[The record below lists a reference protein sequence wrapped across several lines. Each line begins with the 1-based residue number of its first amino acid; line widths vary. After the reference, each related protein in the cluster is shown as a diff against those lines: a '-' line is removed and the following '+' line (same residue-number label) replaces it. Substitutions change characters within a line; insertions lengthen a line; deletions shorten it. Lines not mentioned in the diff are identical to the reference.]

1 MAMPGIQTRSILIGL
16 ALAAAIVASI
26 SSARSQSR
34 LGAPVATPAAA
45 PSVAER
51 PAAKPNMPSPET
63 LLALVRTHV
72 LALDHALRTGNFY
85 VLHALSGPFL
95 QSRLTPEQLANAF
108 KPLKAERLD
117 LAAAAI
123 VTPTLASAPA
133 FTKNSMLWM
142 KGEFPAR
149 PKTIRFEMMFEV
161 VNAEWRL
168 AGLDI
173 GTGATPVA
181 EEKKAAPAVA
191 AKK

>member
-1 MAMPGIQTRSILIGL
+1 MAMSGFQTRTILLGI

-34 LGAPVATPAAA
+34 LGAPVATPA
-45 PSVAER
+45 PSATER

-108 KPLKAERLD
+108 KPLKTERLD
-117 LAAAAI
+117 LVAAAI
-123 VTPTLASAPA
+123 ATPGLASAPA
-133 FTKNSMLWM
+133 FTKNGMLWM
-142 KGEFPAR
+142 KGEFPTR
-149 PKTIRFEMMFEV
+149 PKTIRFEMMFEI
-161 VNAEWRL
+161 VNGEWRL

-173 GTGATPVA
+173 GTGAAPVS
-181 EEKKAAPAVA
+181 EEKKLVPSVA